1 MGKPTPFTYPSQMV
15 ALVRRGYPQL
25 GARRTAEI
33 TGVSVRTVYRWCRD
47 LTDPRDRE
55 RTAAAAAANRERGER
70 DRLEYNLRILESMS
84 DEMDPKAMLA
94 AALALKPPP
103 PR

>member
-1 MGKPTPFTYPSQMV
+1 MGKPTPFTNPPKVV
-15 ALVRRGYPQL
+15 ALVRRAYPTQ

-33 TGVSVRTVYRWCRD
+33 TGVSGPTVYRWCRD

-70 DRLEYNLRILESMS
+70 DRLEYNLRILESMG

>member
-1 MGKPTPFTYPSQMV
+1 MGKPTPFTYPPQVV
-15 ALVRRGYPQL
+15 ALVRRGYPRL

-33 TGVSVRTVYRWCRD
+33 TGVRTVYRWCRD

-70 DRLEYNLRILESMS
+70 DRLEYNLRILESMG
-84 DEMDPKAMLA
+84 DDMDPKAMLA

>member
-1 MGKPTPFTYPSQMV
+1 MGKPTPFTYPPQMV
-15 ALVRRGYPQL
+15 ALVRRGYPHL

-47 LTDPRDRE
+47 LTDPRDR
-55 RTAAAAAANRERGER
+55 
-70 DRLEYNLRILESMS
+70 LEYNLRIMESMG

-94 AALALKPPP
+94 AVLALKPPP